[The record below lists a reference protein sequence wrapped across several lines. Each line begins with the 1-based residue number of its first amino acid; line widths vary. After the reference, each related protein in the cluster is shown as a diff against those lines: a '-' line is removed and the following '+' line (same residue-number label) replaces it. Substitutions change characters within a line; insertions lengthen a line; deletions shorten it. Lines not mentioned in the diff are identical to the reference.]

1 MQKDFL
7 DELMEELQKLK
18 KNKKETVIPVPPAP
32 HEVFGTIAEVAK
44 KHNITADEMR
54 ALAAMRPL
62 SQGEVETLNKLDE
75 NE

>member
-18 KNKKETVIPVPPAP
+18 ENKKETVIPVPPAP
-32 HEVFGTIAEVAK
+32 HEVFGTIVDVAR

-54 ALAAMRPL
+54 VLLALRSVTKAEL
-62 SQGEVETLNKLDE
+62 ETIQQLEDNV
-75 NE
+75 

>member
-18 KNKKETVIPVPPAP
+18 ENKKETVIPVPPAP
-32 HEVFGTIAEVAK
+32 HEVFGTIVEVAR

-54 ALAAMRPL
+54 ALAAMRLL
-62 SQGEVETLNKLDE
+62 SQGEVETLNKLEE

>member
-18 KNKKETVIPVPPAP
+18 ENKKETVIPVPPAP
-32 HEVFGTIAEVAK
+32 HEVFGTIVEVAK

-54 ALAAMRPL
+54 AFAAMRPL
-62 SQGEVETLNKLDE
+62 SKGEVEALKELDKK
-75 NE
+75 

>member
-18 KNKKETVIPVPPAP
+18 ENKKETVIPVPPAP
-32 HEVFGTIAEVAK
+32 HEVFGTIVEVAR

-54 ALAAMRPL
+54 VLLALRSVTKAEL
-62 SQGEVETLNKLDE
+62 ETIQQLEDNV
-75 NE
+75 

>member
-7 DELMEELQKLK
+7 DELLEELQKLN

-44 KHNITADEMR
+44 RHNITADEMR
-54 ALAAMRPL
+54 TFAAMRPL
-62 SQGEVETLNKLDE
+62 SQGEVEVLKELDRK
-75 NE
+75 